1 MTTGRPDDN
10 ETIQYYLVEGSWGSS
25 TWQVKRRYSDF
36 YPVDAALRE
45 EAALALEDQRLSL
58 PDLPPKRFF
67 SKSDDPAVVRERF
80 SRLNTW
86 LQVVS
91 HLDHPLAHAF
101 IGVLPVVLL
110 AKYMSLPFVKRSTP
124 QAKVSAT
131 RPSKDYLFGES
142 PAGSEGQDSSS
153 VPKGNSVED
162 RGPRMSDCFM

>member
-1 MTTGRPDDN
+1 MLKAAGCADSRDN
-10 ETIQYYLVEGSWGSS
+10 GDYGAP
-25 TWQVKRRYSDF
+25 RRH
-36 YPVDAALRE
+36 
-45 EAALALEDQRLSL
+45 
-58 PDLPPKRFF
+58 

-91 HLDHPLAHAF
+91 HLDHSLAHAF
-101 IGVLPVVLL
+101 IGVLPVVLS